1 MIREARAEDAAGIEG
16 LYRIL
21 LPDSSDIHV
30 SPQRISQIADN
41 PDSLLFVYV
50 EGGEVAGT
58 VHLHLCMDAL
68 SGDRPF
74 AVIER
79 FVIIEELRGKGIGAS
94 MLRFAEE
101 AAAARGALK
110 VMLSSKSIRK
120 DAHRFYERLGYDGE
134 GSKLFKKYISLQPTG
149 GTERK

>member
-1 MIREARAEDAAGIEG
+1 MIREAKPEDAAGIEK

-21 LPDSSDIHV
+21 LPDHADIRV
-30 SPQRISQIADN
+30 TPSRIGQITGN
-41 PDSLLFVYV
+41 PDSLLFVY
-50 EGGEVAGT
+50 EEEGEVAGT

-74 AVIER
+74 GVIER
-79 FVIIEELRGKGIGAS
+79 VVIAPQLRGKGIGAL
-94 MLRFAEE
+94 MMTHAEE

-110 VMLSSKSIRK
+110 VMLSSKSYRR

-134 GSKLFKKYISLQPTG
+134 GSKLFKKYI
-149 GTERK
+149 